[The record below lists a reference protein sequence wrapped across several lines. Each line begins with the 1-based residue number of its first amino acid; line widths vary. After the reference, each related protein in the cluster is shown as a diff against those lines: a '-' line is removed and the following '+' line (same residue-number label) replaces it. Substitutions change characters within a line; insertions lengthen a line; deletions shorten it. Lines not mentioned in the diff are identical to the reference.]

1 MAGDGV
7 DDMGARGM
15 GRRGILAA
23 LSYMACAVLLVMF
36 NKAALSTYS
45 FPCANVITLLQII
58 CSICLLYTLRYWNLI
73 TFENEPLEIILGKEG
88 STSKRLLVPMRTF
101 KRTLPLSFSYLMYMV
116 IGMASLRGVSV
127 PMYTTLRRT
136 TVLFTMAMEYAIM
149 GQRHSREV
157 ICSVGVIVFGA
168 FLAGAR
174 DFSFDT
180 AGYSLVVISNVT
192 TAIYLAVIARLGKV
206 TGLNSFGLMWCNSL
220 VCLPILLVWTW
231 LTGELHS
238 ATDFPALYEHG
249 FQAVL
254 LLSCIL
260 AFVLNYTIFLNT
272 SLNSPLTQTMCG
284 NIKDLGTIF
293 LGWLLFGGLPFDWLN
308 VLGQALGFLGSGFY
322 AYCKLHGK

>member
-1 MAGDGV
+1 
-7 DDMGARGM
+7 MGARGM

-58 CSICLLYTLRYWNLI
+58 CSICLLYTLRYWNWI

-254 LLSCIL
+254 VLSCIL
-260 AFVLNYTIFLNT
+260 AFIFNYTIFLNT